1 MTARAGTTAAVV
13 AGLRAWVRGHD
24 PHVQAAVGLLLAH
37 DVCPRRTEFRAACVR
52 RDSDGEHWIDWS
64 AARAAFDAGEFDR
77 ASSTEIAVL
86 DLAIALG
93 SDRYRLRSMGH
104 HNARL
109 IAEAV
114 AHAVGATR

>member
-1 MTARAGTTAAVV
+1 MTARADTAAMV

-24 PHVQAAVGLLLAH
+24 RHVQAAVGLLLAH
-37 DVCPRRTEFRAACVR
+37 DVWLRREEFRAACLR
-52 RDSDGEHWIDWS
+52 RVSDGTYGIDWS
-64 AARAAFDAGEFDR
+64 AARTGFDAGEFAR

-93 SDRYRLRSMGH
+93 SDRYRLRSMGD

-114 AHAVGATR
+114 AHAVGAIR